1 MAFAFLGLGAMS
13 RHDGGNPQI
22 PLREDLGRREVSHAL
37 SAMSG
42 GANLHMITSG
52 ACRTS
57 TCSTALFLSIQVTVV
72 ASLRHH
78 VSANARG
85 KSGTDNKRVVWCSP
99 LGFED

>member
-1 MAFAFLGLGAMS
+1 MALAFLGLGAMS
-13 RHDGGNPQI
+13 RHDGGNPKI
-22 PLREDLGRREVSHAL
+22 SLREDLGRREVSDAL

-57 TCSTALFLSIQVTVV
+57 TCSPALFLSIQVTVF

-78 VSANARG
+78 VSANARV
-85 KSGTDNKRVVWCSP
+85 KSGTDNDRVVWCSS
-99 LGFED
+99 LGFQD

>member
-1 MAFAFLGLGAMS
+1 
-13 RHDGGNPQI
+13 
-22 PLREDLGRREVSHAL
+22 
-37 SAMSG
+37 MSG

-57 TCSTALFLSIQVTVV
+57 TRSTALFLFIQVTVV

-78 VSANARG
+78 VSANARV
-85 KSGTDNKRVVWCSP
+85 KAGTDNKRVVRCSP